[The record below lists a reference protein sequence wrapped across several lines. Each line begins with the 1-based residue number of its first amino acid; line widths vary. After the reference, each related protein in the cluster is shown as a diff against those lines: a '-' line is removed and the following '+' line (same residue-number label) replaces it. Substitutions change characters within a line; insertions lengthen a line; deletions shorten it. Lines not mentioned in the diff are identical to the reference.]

1 MGLCSPNMYRD
12 IFMQN
17 NAEVVRHLGKCVM
30 FHLHTTGYKHY
41 KHVLNIPGIA
51 GLEMA
56 LESIGPTALD
66 LVPVFREVLEKS
78 RLMLHV
84 GTGFEQLPQVLSKLP
99 KEGLFLAIPDKYIRS
114 DKEFHEFTRAMWK
127 R

>member
-1 MGLCSPNMYRD
+1 
-12 IFMQN
+12 
-17 NAEVVRHLGKCVM
+17 M
-30 FHLHTTGYKHY
+30 FHLHTTGYRHY
-41 KHVLNIPGIA
+41 KHVLSIPGIA

-84 GTGFEQLPQVLSKLP
+84 GTGFEHLPQVLSKLP
-99 KEGLFLAIPDKYIRS
+99 KEGLFIAIPDKYIRN
-114 DKEFHEFTRAMWK
+114 DQEFYEFTRAIWK